1 MTLHS
6 GGALGVEVGWARNP
20 RARNQTSV
28 PPTTETMN
36 FDLES
41 LPLYSVK
48 GMAVLDQDGQR
59 ILAKYDQNTFGT
71 QKEQK
76 EFEKSLFQKTNK
88 ANGEIILLDGHIC
101 VYRSNVD
108 LFFYVIGGS
117 QENELILVSVLNCLF
132 DAISIILRKN
142 VERKVLLDNMDTA
155 LLALDEICDDGIVL
169 ETDPQAVVSRCAL
182 RPDEIAFGDQSI
194 SEVGKSLF
202 ETARGQ
208 LKWSLL
214 K

>member
-1 MTLHS
+1 
-6 GGALGVEVGWARNP
+6 
-20 RARNQTSV
+20 
-28 PPTTETMN
+28 MN
-36 FDLES
+36 LDLDS

-48 GMAVLDQDGQR
+48 GIAILDQDGQR
-59 ILAKYDQNTFGT
+59 ILAKYYDQETFGT

-76 EFEKSLFQKTNK
+76 EFEKSLFQKTSK

-142 VERKVLLDNMDTA
+142 VERKTLLDSMDTA
-155 LLALDEICDDGIVL
+155 LLVLDEICDDGIVL
-169 ETDPQAVVSRCAL
+169 ETDAQAVVNRCAL
-182 RPDEIAFGDQSI
+182 RPEELAFGDQSMHEI
-194 SEVGKSLF
+194 GKSLF

>member
-1 MTLHS
+1 
-6 GGALGVEVGWARNP
+6 
-20 RARNQTSV
+20 
-28 PPTTETMN
+28 MN
-36 FDLES
+36 FDLGS

-48 GMAVLDQDGQR
+48 GIAVLDQDGQR
-59 ILAKYDQNTFGT
+59 ILAKYYDQETFGT

-76 EFEKSLFQKTNK
+76 EFEKNLFQKTNK

-117 QENELILVSVLNCLF
+117 QENELILVSVLNCLYE
-132 DAISIILRKN
+132 AISIILRKS
-142 VERKVLLDNMDTA
+142 VERKSLLDNMDTA

-169 ETDPQAVVSRCAL
+169 ETDAQAVVSRCAL
-182 RPDEIAFGDQSI
+182 RPDDIAFGDQSL
-194 SEVGKSLF
+194 SEVGKSFL
-202 ETARGQ
+202 ESAKGQ